1 MFFAFIVIAI
11 FVAVS
16 VYFYF
21 RSERLLQ
28 DLVKQKRDTAL
39 TRKNHK
45 QLLDTVASIANKQ
58 QEFFTFRYNKAVEAA
73 EKKSPSILS
82 DLKRMSPLVNNYA
95 AVFNACAVAK
105 DQLKPSAQTYF
116 ENHKPGSYK
125 DFLTFISG
133 REKHVARMW
142 ASNNLTG
149 FMSVMESLLTEQQ
162 QALAKIKP
170 VKKEPTGDNDD
181 IEFQKFS

>member
-58 QEFFTFRYNKAVEAA
+58 QEFFTFRYNKA
-73 EKKSPSILS
+73 
-82 DLKRMSPLVNNYA
+82 D
-95 AVFNACAVAK
+95 
-105 DQLKPSAQTYF
+105 
-116 ENHKPGSYK
+116 
-125 DFLTFISG
+125 
-133 REKHVARMW
+133 
-142 ASNNLTG
+142 
-149 FMSVMESLLTEQQ
+149 
-162 QALAKIKP
+162 
-170 VKKEPTGDNDD
+170 
-181 IEFQKFS
+181 